1 MADKSNKKVK
11 LSNFPSINSILEDSR
26 LGLLI
31 DKWSFNFVSSEV
43 KSIAARMKKTAQNN
57 KFLPGA
63 DDIISEVERLFD
75 QYENDL
81 IKPVIN
87 GTGVIL
93 HTNLG
98 RAPVAIEFYDQMKE
112 VACGYSNLEFDIKAD
127 KRSKRGLMAGR
138 MLAAYSG
145 AEAGMMINNN
155 ASSVY
160 MIVANIA
167 GDKDVIV
174 SRGQLI
180 QIGGGFRIPDII
192 ERSGAN
198 LKEIGTT
205 NKTSISDYDRA
216 IGKNTAL
223 ILIVHK
229 SNFIQKGFTE
239 EPEPARIVEL
249 AKKKKIPV
257 CYDLGSGLP
266 SMDNIKLPDSEP
278 DIKKAVR
285 TGADLVCFSGD
296 KLLGG
301 PQAGLIVG
309 KKKYITALLRD
320 PLYRV
325 FRPDKLT
332 IGMTEKTIHA
342 YLTGN
347 TENPCWRLAK
357 IPVESLKKRAE
368 SIVRLVHN
376 KDVTSTLL
384 KSSFGGGSLP
394 EYEYDSY
401 GIKIMGDPAA
411 ISSKLRSNS
420 PPVIVRSSA
429 SGVMI
434 DLRTV
439 FPEQGQ
445 LLIDAIR
452 SCLS

>member
-1 MADKSNKKVK
+1 MADKSGKKIK
-11 LSNFPSINSILEDSR
+11 LAEFPSISSILEDDR
-26 LGLLI
+26 LKAI
-31 DKWSFNFVSSEV
+31 MDRWSFPFVSSEV
-43 KSIAARMKKTAQNN
+43 KAVAARAKKTALHKNIFSTAN
-57 KFLPGA
+57 
-63 DDIISEVERLFD
+63 DIVSEIVGLFD
-75 QYENDL
+75 QYENNL

-98 RAPVAIEFYDQMKE
+98 RAPIDAGIYDQMRD

-127 KRSKRGLMAGR
+127 KRSKRGLVAGR

-160 MIVANIA
+160 MIVANVA
-167 GDKDVIV
+167 GDKEVIV

-192 ERSGAN
+192 ERSGAR

-205 NKTSISDYDRA
+205 NKTAISDYNNA
-216 IGKNTAL
+216 IGKNTGL
-223 ILIVHK
+223 VLIVHK

-239 EPEPARIVEL
+239 EPEPSRIVEI
-249 AKKKKIPV
+249 AGKKKIPV

-266 SMDNIKLPDSEP
+266 SFDNIKLPVSEP

-301 PQAGLIVG
+301 PQAGVIVG
-309 KKKYITALLRD
+309 KKRYIAALLKD

-332 IGMTEKTIHA
+332 IGLMEKTILA
-342 YLTGN
+342 YLTN
-347 TENPCWRLAK
+347 KDSNPCWRLATTTA
-357 IPVESLKKRAE
+357 ESLKIRAE
-368 SIVRLVHN
+368 SITISVNN
-376 KDVTSTLL
+376 KNVNSTPL

-401 GIKIMGDPAA
+401 GIKIGGRPTA
-411 ISSKLRSNS
+411 ISLKLRSHS
-420 PPVIVRSSA
+420 PPVIVRSA
-429 SGVMI
+429 SSSVLI

-439 FPEQGQ
+439 FPEQDRI
-445 LLIDAIR
+445 LIEAIK
-452 SCLS
+452 SCM